1 MARYDFAFVCRD
13 CSHPFAISSDEPL
26 EERQLTCAACGSRN
40 VRQRI
45 WNYLRQGPA
54 TASQCST
61 SYG

>member
-13 CSHPFAISSDEPL
+13 CSQVFTISSDEPL
-26 EERQLTCAACGSRN
+26 KEEGITCAACDSRN
-40 VRQRI
+40 VRQRF